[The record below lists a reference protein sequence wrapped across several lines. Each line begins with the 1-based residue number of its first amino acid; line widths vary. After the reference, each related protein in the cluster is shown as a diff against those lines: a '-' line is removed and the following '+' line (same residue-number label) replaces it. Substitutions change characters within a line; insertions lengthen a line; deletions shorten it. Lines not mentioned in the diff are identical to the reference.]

1 MMEDKVVC
9 VIGLGLMG
17 GSLALALRG
26 KCRAVWGVA
35 RRRETVEQS
44 LALGAVDFGTTDLQ
58 DGLAQ
63 ADVAILAVPVQAIL
77 ALISPVGALLPAGA
91 LLMDIGSTKVEI
103 MAAMEALPPSIQAIG
118 GHPMCGKETGG
129 LEAAQ
134 ADLYQGKVF
143 VLTPLGRT
151 SPEALALAQ
160 AMVQASGARPLVL
173 EAARHDRLVA
183 AISHLPY
190 LEAVALAQVA
200 AGVAAEDAL
209 TWPLAA
215 SGFGDTSRLAASN
228 VTVMLD
234 ILLTNRANVGALARH
249 AAACLES
256 LATLLEVG
264 NETALRQALQ
274 EAQDAILAYRS
285 AK

>member
-26 KCRAVWGVA
+26 KCRAVWGVT
-35 RRRETVEQS
+35 RRLETVEQS

-77 ALISPVGALLPAGA
+77 ALISPVGALLPPGA

-134 ADLYQGKVF
+134 VDLYRGKVF

-200 AGVAAEDAL
+200 AGMAAEDAL

-228 VTVMLD
+228 VTLMLD
-234 ILLTNRANVGALARH
+234 ILLTNRANVGALARR
-249 AAACLES
+249 AAARLDS
-256 LATLLEVG
+256 LAALLEVG

>member
-1 MMEDKVVC
+1 MMEDKVIC
-9 VIGLGLMG
+9 VVGLGLMG

-35 RRRETVEQS
+35 RRRETVEQA
-44 LALGAVDFGTTDLQ
+44 LALGAVDCGTTDLS

-63 ADVAILAVPVQAIL
+63 ADVAVLAVPVQTIL
-77 ALISPVGALLPAGA
+77 ALIPQVGSLLPPGA

-103 MAAMEALPPSIQAIG
+103 MAAMEALPPRIQTIG
-118 GHPMCGKETGG
+118 GHPMCGKETSG

-143 VLTPLGRT
+143 ALTPLRRT

-183 AISHLPY
+183 AVSHLPY

-215 SGFGDTSRLAASN
+215 SGFHDTSRLAASN
-228 VTVMLD
+228 VTMMLD
-234 ILLTNRANVGALARH
+234 ILLTNRANVAALARRS
-249 AAACLES
+249 AARLES
-256 LATLLEVG
+256 LAALLEVG
-264 NETALRQALQ
+264 NEAALRQALQ
-274 EAQDAILAYRS
+274 EAQEAILAYRS